1 MTPKQKVLK
10 KYDTAYSASFADC
23 WVVFRG
29 GRGCGIQLGSG
40 KSAVMAWK
48 DAANATIREEGK

>member
-23 WVVFRG
+23 WVVFRDY
-29 GRGCGIQLGSG
+29 GIQLGVG

>member
-23 WVVFRG
+23 WVVFRDF
-29 GRGCGIQLGSG
+29 GIQLGSG

-48 DAANATIREEGK
+48 NAANATIRGEEKT

>member
-23 WVVFRG
+23 WVVFRDY
-29 GRGCGIQLGSG
+29 GIQLGSG

-48 DAANATIREEGK
+48 DAAENTAHQQRRK